1 VHRRAAAIDL
11 LKNRL
16 HVLNDISIREFEK
29 YADRLAKGKQ
39 PPLTDLE
46 DVNSLHNKIVEQKN
60 MQGCGITQIEDE
72 VHGIRGL
79 IQDYFD
85 SFNPHRRWWDRR
97 TPPAKKADPL
107 E

>member
-1 VHRRAAAIDL
+1 MPPTQDALGDI
-11 LKNRL
+11 LK
-16 HVLNDISIREFEK
+16 IIQFGF
-29 YADRLAKGKQ
+29 YAKGY
-39 PPLTDLE
+39 
-46 DVNSLHNKIVEQKN
+46 
-60 MQGCGITQIEDE
+60 GITQIEDE

-97 TPPAKKADPL
+97 RPPAKKADPL